1 MANNNSAAKRAR
13 QADVRRQSNRS
24 AKSEILTVRR
34 QYLEAVE
41 SKDKGKALELFKAFC
56 SILDKSAKRGIIMTN
71 NANRR
76 KDRAAAMLAK
86 MA

>member
-1 MANNNSAAKRAR
+1 MANNKSASKRAR
-13 QADVRRQSNRS
+13 QAEGRRDINRS

-34 QYLEAVE
+34 EFIQAVE
-41 SKDKGKALELFKAFC
+41 SKDKAKALAGFQAFC

-71 NANRR
+71 NADRR
-76 KDRAAAMLAK
+76 KGRAAAMLTK

>member
-1 MANNNSAAKRAR
+1 MANNKSAAKRAR
-13 QADVRRQSNRS
+13 QADVRRQTNRS

-34 QYLEAVE
+34 QFLQAVE
-41 SKDKGKALELFKAFC
+41 SKDKGKALEQFKAFC

-71 NANRR
+71 NADRR
-76 KDRAAAMLAK
+76 KERASAMLAK